1 MYSLY
6 PKNIAYLNKGQDRD
20 HNIYTEEFLGGA
32 DTYIYI
38 NNELFKDISAIQ
50 YSIMEQQKPIYG
62 YASRLYDDVATGVR
76 IVQGLIKVP
85 VRNTENNEVLTF
97 VPDFEKDSRSL
108 KSNIPDWV
116 YRYNPNNNSS
126 EDLATINNINND
138 IYSIQEKLKSEGY
151 NVKPT
156 GILDN
161 QTKIAILKYRKNNG
175 EIISLKNIN
184 NILQNGESL

>member
-50 YSIMEQQKPIYG
+50 YSIMEQKKPIYG

-85 VRNTENNEVLTF
+85 VRNTENNEVLSF

-156 GILDN
+156 GILDS